1 MTATTAMTVTTDAG
15 TTAGAA
21 ETLTTDAMNCRDIEP
36 LLLAERDGVLTSKQ
50 HAELAEHVAGCP
62 ACRRARLNYGDAVTF
77 LKTDAANVAVPD
89 ADKEW
94 RAIRAQIQDGA
105 AKPGRKSPLAPVI
118 WFTAPFAAAAALAFA
133 FFVTRS
139 PIPQTPDLIPQ
150 APATEVA
157 RADFVEAG
165 DANASTMVYVDKDS
179 GWLVVWATDG
189 EVKGNG

>member
-1 MTATTAMTVTTDAG
+1 
-15 TTAGAA
+15 
-21 ETLTTDAMNCRDIEP
+21 MNCRDIEP

-50 HAELAEHVAGCP
+50 HAELAAHVAGCP
-62 ACRRARLNYGDAVTF
+62 ACRRARAIYGEAVTF

-89 ADKEW
+89 VDQEW
-94 RAIRAQIQDGA
+94 RAIRAQLQGEH
-105 AKPGRKSPLAPVI
+105 AKPARKRPLAPVI
-118 WFTAPFAAAAALAFA
+118 WFSAPFAAAAALVFA

-139 PIPQTPDLIPQ
+139 PVPQ
-150 APATEVA
+150 APSLAPPAAVTETA

-189 EVKGNG
+189 EVQGRG